1 MFFAKS
7 ASAADAETAQ
17 ITVYDNSVSRKKY
30 WTVPSNYDCAKADK
44 VSETQYKAKDGGKT
58 APTRDN
64 PQGVQIWEKGD
75 KISGNL
81 CKVKPTMK
89 KVSGALNSQALCDA
103 KLIQDGSIKKDWE
116 KTHTRQPTASY
127 KRPVYSD
134 GTIKTPGITDGA
146 FRDLKTLGCYL
157 VSYSGVGGT
166 TSSARLES
174 AELMYKS
181 NGEAANKA
189 EKVATQMFS
198 LTKNSKSSI
207 LPEQLEKLTDLTVL
221 YARLSQDDDYMGD
234 SSSIQNQYILLENFA
249 KSQQFTPIVFLSDDG
264 ISGLTFERPA
274 MSLTLKLVN
283 DGRVKRIIVKDLS
296 RFGRDNIQVKT
307 YTQMIFPAKDVQFIA
322 FNDSVDTANR
332 GADTMISL
340 KSMIND
346 MHSRD
351 LSEKERQAYQIKGN
365 RGLPTYPNV
374 HYGYI
379 KVPDYK
385 ESKMW
390 VVEEESAAIVRRIF
404 HDYLSGKS
412 QWAIARTLREE
423 KILTPSHHYAK
434 LGVKTLSKLSTN
446 PYYWGTSTIGSILRR
461 YEYCGHLI
469 NFKTYSKSYKL
480 KKRLANS
487 PDKIK
492 IFRDHHEAIIDEET
506 FNLAKIKREREHHP
520 RPTKSTPI
528 GVFNGLV
535 YCADCGIHHNFRG
548 NSGYYY
554 CKGSISKV
562 IQCPSAH
569 GINENQ
575 LTEIVLREISK
586 ISKLVIDDK
595 NALAQH
601 LRDKI
606 IDNLGKLRDA
616 WKSLTRFVENCLKVI
631 LLDRSAIHD
640 FVE

>member
-1 MFFAKS
+1 MVKS
-7 ASAADAETAQ
+7 FKTSTFCLK
-17 ITVYDNSVSRKKY
+17 TSRK
-30 WTVPSNYDCAKADK
+30 V
-44 VSETQYKAKDGGKT
+44 
-58 APTRDN
+58 
-64 PQGVQIWEKGD
+64 
-75 KISGNL
+75 
-81 CKVKPTMK
+81 
-89 KVSGALNSQALCDA
+89 NS
-103 KLIQDGSIKKDWE
+103 
-116 KTHTRQPTASY
+116 
-127 KRPVYSD
+127 
-134 GTIKTPGITDGA
+134 
-146 FRDLKTLGCYL
+146 
-157 VSYSGVGGT
+157 
-166 TSSARLES
+166 
-174 AELMYKS
+174 
-181 NGEAANKA
+181 
-189 EKVATQMFS
+189 
-198 LTKNSKSSI
+198 
-207 LPEQLEKLTDLTVL
+207 LP
-221 YARLSQDDDYMGD
+221 
-234 SSSIQNQYILLENFA
+234 
-249 KSQQFTPIVFLSDDG
+249 PIVFLSDDG

-274 MSLTLKLVN
+274 MSLMLKLVN

-296 RFGRDNIQVKT
+296 RFGRDDIQVKT
-307 YTQMIFPAKDVQFIA
+307 FTQMIFPAKDVQFIA
-322 FNDSVDTANR
+322 INDSVDTAKQ

-379 KVPDYK
+379 KAPDYK

-404 HDYLSGKS
+404 HDYPSGKS

-423 KILTPSHHYAK
+423 KILTPSRHYAK
-434 LGVKTLSKLSTN
+434 LGVKTISKLSTN
-446 PYYWGTSTIGSILRR
+446 PYYWGTSTVGSILRR

-506 FNLAKIKREREHHP
+506 FNLVKIKREREHHP
-520 RPTKSTPI
+520 RLTKSTPI

-535 YCADCGIHHNFRG
+535 YCADCGSHHNFRG
-548 NSGYYY
+548 HSGYYY
-554 CKGSISKV
+554 CKGSISRV

-569 GINENQ
+569 GINEKQ

-586 ISKLVIDDK
+586 ISKLVIDDE

-601 LRDKI
+601 LRDKLITKEGKEFSKATRQLREAERRLEELDAICRKLLESNAFGQISDAQFCGMNDNYQAEREGLAQQFENAKRVLDERDSAEYNMRQFLKI
-606 IDNLGKLRDA
+606 IKQQLNPTELSPIMVRKWIERIEVGEKVKLETGKHQEVKLFY
-616 WKSLTRFVENCLKVI
+616 RFVGEI
-631 LLDRSAIHD
+631 
-640 FVE
+640 